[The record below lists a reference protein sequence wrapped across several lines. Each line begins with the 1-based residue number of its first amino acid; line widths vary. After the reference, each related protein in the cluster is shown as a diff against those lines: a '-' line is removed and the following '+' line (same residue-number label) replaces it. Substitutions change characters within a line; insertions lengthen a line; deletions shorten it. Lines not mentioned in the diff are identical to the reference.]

1 MRAKYMS
8 FRSLLVLSLAVGGIA
23 GIGDRALADADA
35 SVTMQLVKLV
45 TPLETYQAMAEQM
58 TKQMMASMQQS
69 GAKFP
74 PDAESKLK
82 QAVMEALPYDDITN
96 WTVEIYVTR
105 FTTDEIKQLIAF
117 YQTPVGKKSA
127 RLLPELSGE
136 VGKKMGPVITQRLPE
151 AMKKVGLAP

>member
-1 MRAKYMS
+1 MLAKYTS

-23 GIGDRALADADA
+23 GIGGRALADADA

-45 TPLETYQAMAEQM
+45 TPPETYQAMTEQM
-58 TKQMMASMQQS
+58 TKQMIASMQQS

-82 QAVMEALPYDDITN
+82 QAVMEALPYDDITS

-117 YQTPVGKKSA
+117 YQTPIGRKSA